1 MRDKIKKLHKDMGA
15 VKAVTL
21 MNSIMLCS
29 LLLWSF
35 IKPSHAGHSAT
46 ATGGSVTS
54 TVSVG
59 EDPET
64 ASRKELLI
72 RAKAR
77 GYFTASEYASFE
89 GINLE
94 TVYRRIE
101 SGVINDASK
110 MNGRWCIPV
119 Y

>member
-35 IKPSHAGHSAT
+35 IKPSHAGHAAT

-54 TVSVG
+54 NLSIG
-59 EDPET
+59 GDMESK
-64 ASRKELLI
+64 AR
-72 RAKAR
+72 AR
-77 GYFTASEYASFE
+77 GYFSAKEYADFHGVS
-89 GINLE
+89 LE
-94 TVYRRIE
+94 TVYRHIE
-101 SGVINDASK
+101 SGAIPEAEKVNS
-110 MNGRWCIPV
+110 RWRLPLN
-119 Y
+119 